1 MSTNAENRPAQSSIS
16 LVRGILV
23 DLEHLVE
30 QQLQL
35 TRREMEDELRQRS
48 ADAMIVAIGIGILFL
63 AAGGFC
69 LAFAHLL
76 HWFSSPAGADPAWF
90 PLWACH
96 GVIAV
101 ALAVVGGILTHVG
114 RTKFGSVE
122 RCQNPVTEI
131 FEDQKS

>member
-96 GVIAV
+96 RVIAV

-131 FEDQKS
+131 FEEQKS

>member
-30 QQLQL
+30 QQFQL

-48 ADAMIVAIGIGILFL
+48 ADAMIVAIGIGILLL

-69 LAFAHLL
+69 LAFALLL

-96 GVIAV
+96 GVIAM

-114 RTKFGSVE
+114 RTKFGSVK

-131 FEDQKS
+131 FEEQKS

>member
-1 MSTNAENRPAQSSIS
+1 MSTNAEDRPAQSSIS

-76 HWFSSPAGADPAWF
+76 HWFSSPAGGDPAWF

-131 FEDQKS
+131 FEEQKS